1 MTEWNATE
9 YVRQSSLQQAMAA
22 EVLALLTLTGSERVL
37 DVGCGDG
44 RVTAEI
50 AARVP
55 HGSVVGVDPSREM
68 TAFASTHFS
77 QRPNLRFAE
86 ADARSLPFRDEFDLV
101 VSFNALHWVP
111 EQGIA
116 LRSIRTALRRG
127 GRAQLRMVGAGP
139 RKSLEA
145 VIEDVRQSPPWAAH
159 FEGFKKPYVHLT
171 VGQYATL
178 AEESGF
184 WVQRVATEDKAWDFK
199 TREAFDAFSEAT
211 MVEWTRRLPESDRPA
226 FICEVLDRYCPVAT
240 DRPGEENTFKFYQM
254 DIHLAVRG

>member
-22 EVLALLTLTGSERVL
+22 EVLALLTLTGNERVL

-50 AARVP
+50 AARLP

-68 TAFASTHFS
+68 IAFASTHFG

-86 ADARSLPFRDEFDLV
+86 GDARSLPFQGEFDLV

-116 LRSIRTALRRG
+116 LRAIRAALRPG
-127 GRAQLRMVGAGP
+127 GRAQLRMVSKGP
-139 RKSLEA
+139 RKSLEH
-145 VIEDVRQSPPWAAH
+145 VIEDVRQSPPWSAH
-159 FEGFKKPYVHLT
+159 FEAFKKPYLHLT
-171 VGQYATL
+171 VGQYAML

-199 TREAFDAFSEAT
+199 TREAFAAFSQAT
-211 MVEWTRRLPESDRPA
+211 MVEWTRHLPEAVRPA
-226 FICEVLDRYCPVAT
+226 FIREVLARYGQVAA
-240 DRPGEENTFKFYQM
+240 DRPSEENMFKFYQM
-254 DIHLAVRG
+254 DISLAAR